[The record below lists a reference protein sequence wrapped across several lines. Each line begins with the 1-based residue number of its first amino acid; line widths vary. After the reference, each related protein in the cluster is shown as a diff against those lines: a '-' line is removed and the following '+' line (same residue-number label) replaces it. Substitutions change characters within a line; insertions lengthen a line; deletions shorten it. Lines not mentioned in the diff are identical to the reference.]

1 MRLTRQRW
9 DTIVRAMNFLEAEIQ
24 DMETF
29 DDLDASRERRQF
41 ESAMEYVMSIKPIK
55 KESK

>member
-9 DTIVRAMNFLEAEIQ
+9 DTIVSAMCCLETGIE
-24 DMETF
+24 DMEV
-29 DDLDASRERRQF
+29 DGGSDARRERRQF

-55 KESK
+55 KESE